1 MLEVSSCTKVSHFSL
16 KMFAS
21 LLVVTLGLCY
31 CRKDSNQTFLGIPQ
45 LIGPSK
51 AVLGKIVVFKCVMP
65 SHPKNESVLLQLIKK
80 DNAKQLGEYTS
91 LSGEAATFSLVTR
104 LSYEGNLECWARAQ
118 NNSHI
123 RPTVS
128 RTHYLRVVEGVKEA
142 HIVVLSGPVEF
153 FQGQSL
159 ELLCEITAGNNVSYK
174 WLQNGQLISPSPSL
188 HLSDNRLFI
197 SRITSENTGDY
208 TCTATDY
215 YNQTVLSTSTSP
227 DVEIKVKDVVSAPA
241 ISFTVLKEDSYNYSA
256 VVTCESANGTRPVTF
271 SLYNRTELV
280 ASVTSDNRKAIFK
293 LPLVLD
299 QYSGELQCN
308 ADNGA
313 QAAHSQWLPLEVV
326 SVGGPVTMHY
336 DSDIGEHFAVIG
348 LKLYCKVAK
357 GSHPRYQWFLNKTLL
372 RDRGSFYYVVDQP
385 PEQSILLLSVG
396 RSSAGTYRCQ
406 VSDSFDN
413 TTAISSRKR
422 YLDKE
427 VLNRLPVL
435 VVAVV
440 FGCFTTLIL
449 LVSVCCCV
457 GVVYN
462 GGLKM
467 ERMTVAYEDE
477 LELCEYGEDA
487 GVVRSARGG
496 EFDQTSEA
504 SADEWPQIA
513 EQKKTLED
521 ETFEAL

>member
-1 MLEVSSCTKVSHFSL
+1 MKVSHFSL
-16 KMFAS
+16 RMFAS

-31 CRKDSNQTFLGIPQ
+31 CRQDSNQTFLGIPQ
-45 LIGPSK
+45 LIGPSE
-51 AVLGKIVVFKCVMP
+51 AVLGRIAVFKCVVP
-65 SHPKNESVLLQLIKK
+65 NHPKNESVLLQLFNK
-80 DNAKQLGEYTS
+80 DKDKWLGEYTS
-91 LSGEAATFSLVTR
+91 LSGEAGTFTLFIR
-104 LSYEGNLECWARAQ
+104 LYHEGRLECLARAQ
-118 NNSHI
+118 SNPHI
-123 RPTVS
+123 GPTVS

-142 HIVVLSGPVEF
+142 HIVPSGPVEF

-197 SRITSENTGDY
+197 SRTTSENTGYY
-208 TCTATDY
+208 TCMASNY
-215 YNQTVLSTSTSP
+215 FNHRVFSNSTSP
-227 DVEIKVKDVVSAPA
+227 DIEITVKDVVSAPD

-256 VVTCESANGTRPVTF
+256 VVTCESASGTLPVTF

-280 ASVTSDNRKAIFK
+280 ANVTSDNRRAIFK

-299 QYSGELQCN
+299 QYSGEIQCN

-326 SVGGPVTMHY
+326 SVGGPVTMYY
-336 DSDIGEHFAVIG
+336 DSDIGENFAVIG
-348 LKLYCKVAK
+348 LRLYCKAAK

-372 RDRGSFYYVVDQP
+372 RDRGSFYYVVDQL

-413 TTAISSRKR
+413 ATAMSSRKR

-462 GGLKM
+462 RGLEM
-467 ERMTVAYEDE
+467 ERMAVAYEDE
-477 LELCEYGEDA
+477 LDLCEYGEDA

>member
-1 MLEVSSCTKVSHFSL
+1 
-16 KMFAS
+16 MFAS

-31 CRKDSNQTFLGIPQ
+31 CRQDSNQTFLGIPQ
-45 LIGPSK
+45 LIGPSE
-51 AVLGKIVVFKCVMP
+51 AVLGLIATFKCVVP
-65 SHPKNESVLLQLIKK
+65 NHTKNESVLLQLFNK
-80 DNAKQLGEYTS
+80 DKDTWLEHRTTLTS
-91 LSGEAATFSLVTR
+91 A
-104 LSYEGNLECWARAQ
+104 
-118 NNSHI
+118 
-123 RPTVS
+123 PTVS

-142 HIVVLSGPVEF
+142 HIVVPSGPVEF

-174 WLQNGQLISPSPSL
+174 WLQNGRLISPSPSL

-197 SRITSENTGDY
+197 SRTTSENTGYY
-208 TCTATDY
+208 TCMASDY
-215 YNQTVLSTSTSP
+215 FNHTVLSNSTSP
-227 DVEIKVKDVVSAPA
+227 DVEIRVKDVVSAPN

-256 VVTCESANGTRPVTF
+256 VVTCESASGTRPVTF

-280 ASVTSDNRKAIFK
+280 ANVTSDNRRAVFK

-313 QAAHSQWLPLEVV
+313 QAAHSQWLPFEVV

-336 DSDIGEHFAVIG
+336 DSDIGENFAVIG
-348 LKLYCKVAK
+348 LRLYCKAAK

-385 PEQSILLLSVG
+385 PERSILLLSVG

-413 TTAISSRKR
+413 ATAMSSGKR

-449 LVSVCCCV
+449 LVSVCYCV

-462 GGLKM
+462 GGLEM
-467 ERMTVAYEDE
+467 ERMAVAYEDD
-477 LELCEYGEDA
+477 LEICEYGEDA